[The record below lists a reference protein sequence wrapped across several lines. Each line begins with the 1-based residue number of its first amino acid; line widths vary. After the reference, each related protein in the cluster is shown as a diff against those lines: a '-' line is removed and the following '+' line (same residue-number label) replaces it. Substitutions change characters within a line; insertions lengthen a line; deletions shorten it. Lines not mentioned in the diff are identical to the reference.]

1 MSILPSLVFLAGTSS
16 LLRVTQVLRAQDSFD
31 VDVSLPK
38 EMDGFCSDDDQ
49 ELDLS
54 VVSSSSKIHPP
65 ANASQE
71 FVNIYHSTMPI
82 ILLQRFPS
90 HY

>member
-16 LLRVTQVLRAQDSFD
+16 LLRDAQVLRAQDSLG

-54 VVSSSSKIHPP
+54 VATS
-65 ANASQE
+65 
-71 FVNIYHSTMPI
+71 
-82 ILLQRFPS
+82 
-90 HY
+90 